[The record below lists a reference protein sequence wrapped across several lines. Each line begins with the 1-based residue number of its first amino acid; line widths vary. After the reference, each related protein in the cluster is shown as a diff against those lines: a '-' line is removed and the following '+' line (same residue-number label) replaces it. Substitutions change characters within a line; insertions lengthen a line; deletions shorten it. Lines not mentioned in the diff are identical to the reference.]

1 MSVDVGDRAPDF
13 ELRDQTGQPVRLS
26 DYEGKKA
33 VVLIFYPFTFSGLCE
48 GELCSIRDE
57 IDTFLNDDVQTL
69 AVSVDT
75 PYAHKVWAE
84 QQGYQFPLL
93 ADFWPHGEVAQ
104 AYGVFNDELGCAN
117 RGTFIIDRDGQVIY
131 RVVNAMPD
139 ARDQD
144 AYRDALTTIGAS

>member
-1 MSVDVGDRAPDF
+1 MTVDVGDKAPDF
-13 ELRDQTGQPVRLS
+13 ELKDQTGQPVRLS
-26 DYEGKKA
+26 DYHGKKA
-33 VVLIFYPFTFSGLCE
+33 VVLVFYPFTFTGVCE

-57 IDTFLNDDVQTL
+57 IDTFQNDDVATL

-75 PYAHKVWAE
+75 PFAHKVWAE

-104 AYGVFNDELGCAN
+104 AYGVFNDELGCAV
-117 RGTFIIDRDGQVIY
+117 RGTFIIDKDGEVIY
-131 RVVNAMPD
+131 RVVNGLPD

-144 AYRDALTTIGAS
+144 AYKKALADVGAI